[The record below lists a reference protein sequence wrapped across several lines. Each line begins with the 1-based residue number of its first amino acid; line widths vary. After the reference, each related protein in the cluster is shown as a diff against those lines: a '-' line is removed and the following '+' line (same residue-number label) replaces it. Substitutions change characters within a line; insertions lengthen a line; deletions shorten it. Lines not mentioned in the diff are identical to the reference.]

1 MTATKDIETR
11 EDCERLVRAFSL
23 PPDATELVI
32 VRHGASAAARP
43 GESHEMLE
51 GRGNPPLADTG
62 IEQAAAVAERLG
74 TSGEEY
80 AALYVTPLQRT
91 HETAAP
97 IAERTGLQPEVIAD
111 LVEISLGEWEG
122 GEFRIRAQEGD
133 PIVVRALAEERWD
146 VLPGAESPE
155 DIEERVRRG
164 VGTLVDR
171 TGPGK
176 RCIAVLHGGVIGEI
190 CRLATA
196 SRPFAFIRADNCSIT
211 RVVVWQDPGFPW
223 MLRSFNDT
231 THLEGIAV
239 ERGETSSA

>member
-1 MTATKDIETR
+1 VSDR
-11 EDCERLVRAFSL
+11 EYHQRAFAL
-23 PPDATELVI
+23 APDATELVL
-32 VRHGASAAARP
+32 VRHGSSAAARP
-43 GESHEMLE
+43 GERHEMLE
-51 GRGNPPLADTG
+51 GHGNPPLAEAG
-62 IEQAAAVAERLG
+62 HAQAAAVAERLG
-74 TSGEEY
+74 GEGF

-91 HETAAP
+91 AQTAAP
-97 IAERTGLQPEVIAD
+97 LAAATGLEPEVVPD
-111 LVEISLGEWEG
+111 LVEVSLGDWEG

-133 PIVVRALAEERWD
+133 PLVARALAEERWD
-146 VLPGAESPE
+146 VLPGAEPPE
-155 DIEERVRRG
+155 QIEERVRRG
-164 VGTLVDR
+164 IATLVER
-171 TGPGK
+171 TGAGR

-190 CRLATA
+190 CRLATS